1 MCRTIRQCMLHLVSC
16 HRILVNFAEGRF
28 ETMWC
33 RDAIV
38 ADVEE
43 VPKQEGACVWR
54 SLTQEGT
61 PE

>member
-1 MCRTIRQCMLHLVSC
+1 MLHLVSC